1 MQSTRVHLKQQV
13 RQSKSTAMHNKC
25 GINLAVIRNPVALD
39 EVLEAYDVGYSLA
52 AEPDLVLVPR
62 NLALVGNLEA
72 PTITRHEKWTLG
84 LKDL

>member
-1 MQSTRVHLKQQV
+1 
-13 RQSKSTAMHNKC
+13 MHNKC
-25 GINLAVIRNPVALD
+25 GINLAVVSDSVALD
-39 EVLEAYDVGYSLA
+39 KVLEAYNVGNGLA

-84 LKDL
+84 LEDL

>member
-25 GINLAVIRNPVALD
+25 GINLTVVSDSVALD
-39 EVLEAYDVGYSLA
+39 KVLEAYNVGNGLA
-52 AEPDLVLVPR
+52 AEPDLLLVPR

-84 LKDL
+84 LEDL